1 MAFFTRAV
9 MAASSKNELPPP
21 EVAQP
26 ARPSSAAAMTSAKRC
41 LSWFISPSV
50 VKAQPDRNTA
60 QSTSRQGK
68 TARWGHAPA
77 GLSRPRNARSPRQ
90 QLCQLR
96 AVYQADALLRR
107 EFPCLL
113 GDLPGRDVDAPVRL
127 ARAPY
132 HLQLAQRLDPR
143 ARRLPA
149 LAGGN
154 RAACALDE
162 LEIRLLPAEPPHR
175 AAVAPVRLL

>member
-90 QLCQLR
+90 QLR
-96 AVYQADALLRR
+96 
-107 EFPCLL
+107 
-113 GDLPGRDVDAPVRL
+113 
-127 ARAPY
+127 
-132 HLQLAQRLDPR
+132 QLAQRVDPR

-149 LAGGN
+149 LAGEE
-154 RAACALDE
+154 RAARALDE
-162 LEIRLLPAEPPHR
+162 LEIRVCGEPAHR
-175 AAVAPVRLL
+175 VALAAVGLLDHGRKILPGHGSQPI